1 MMTWDTKRGGMF
13 RVKICGVTTPGD
25 ATHAVACGADA
36 VGVNFFRGSRR
47 FVDEGAAREI
57 VRAIGNR
64 AAVVGVFVNASP
76 EEIMAVCGR
85 LGITRVQLHGDE
97 PAEVA
102 GRIPLWRIK
111 AVHAGG
117 RVDLAELPEYPCEAL
132 LVDAGTPGD
141 YGGTARELPWKSLRD
156 RFGELLA
163 WPGTPGPG
171 TAWALAGGLTPENVE
186 RAIAAA
192 RPFAVDVA
200 TGVESAPGKKDPE
213 RVAAFVERAK
223 RGLLLAGA

>member
-1 MMTWDTKRGGMF
+1 MTWDAKRGGMF

-64 AAVVGVFVNASP
+64 AEVVGVFVNSP
-76 EEIMAVCGR
+76 PEAIVALCGR

-102 GRIPLWRIK
+102 RRIPLWRIK
-111 AVHAGG
+111 AIHAGG
-117 RVDLAELPEYPCEAL
+117 RVDLAGLPEYPCEAL
-132 LVDAGTPGD
+132 LVDAGRPGD
-141 YGGTARELPWKSLRD
+141 YGGTARELPWESLRD

-163 WPGTPGPG
+163 WPGAPGPG

-186 RAIAAA
+186 RAIAVA

-200 TGVESAPGKKDPE
+200 TGVESAPGKKDPGK
-213 RVAAFVERAK
+213 VAAFVERAK